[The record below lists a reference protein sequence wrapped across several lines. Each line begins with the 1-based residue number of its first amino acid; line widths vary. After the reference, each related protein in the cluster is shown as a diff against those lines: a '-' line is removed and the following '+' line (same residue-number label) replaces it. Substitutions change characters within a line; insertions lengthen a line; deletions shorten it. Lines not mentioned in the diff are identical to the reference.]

1 MRPESPGGRRGRG
14 SEQFA
19 STSQQKDV
27 EVFSAQGC
35 ATRLG
40 VKATQRA
47 AAGDLVNRAQRDPK
61 SAGAGP
67 APVKAKS

>member
-1 MRPESPGGRRGRG
+1 MRPESLGGRRGRG

-19 STSQQKDV
+19 STNQQKDV

-47 AAGDLVNRAQRDPK
+47 AAGDLVNRAQ
-61 SAGAGP
+61 
-67 APVKAKS
+67 